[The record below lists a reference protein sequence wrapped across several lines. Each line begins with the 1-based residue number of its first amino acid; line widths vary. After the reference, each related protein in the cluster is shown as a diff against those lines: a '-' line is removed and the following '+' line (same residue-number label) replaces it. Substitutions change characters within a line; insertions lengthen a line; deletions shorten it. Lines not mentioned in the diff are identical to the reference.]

1 VANVVVVGAPDEY
14 LGEAVMAGIVAQPGS
29 QIDLELLRAAVHDAG
44 MADFKQPDR
53 LLIMDRVPLTA
64 VGKPDRKVVAEW
76 AREA

>member
-1 VANVVVVGAPDEY
+1 
-14 LGEAVMAGIVAQPGS
+14 
-29 QIDLELLRAAVHDAG
+29 